1 LAANFFHSAFCDP
14 RSVLKMDTPTTTKIA
29 KKHLLFLPYWAV
41 FQTDLRQIMR
51 NWVYR
56 VWVLASL
63 LAASGYLLYR
73 MGVHREAGLIQ
84 HASVVMSDLL
94 RWMVLGSVALI
105 TAISVGSIAAERG
118 TLADSVLSRGISRY
132 QYFLAKW
139 HARLFAVIGTFFV
152 TGVLLELGSYFV
164 LHENL
169 SLRGSIMALAVI
181 SMLFT
186 VVVTAGV
193 TLSAYIHS
201 PIVGMSVLWL
211 VLYGAGVLMELLPKK
226 YPTPDRI
233 LCQLPTILIGD
244 FETSAMNEL
253 FLVTMVLS
261 VVVGAVGLIG
271 FGRRDV

>member
-1 LAANFFHSAFCDP
+1 
-14 RSVLKMDTPTTTKIA
+14 MDTPATKVA

-56 VWVLASL
+56 VWVLAAL
-63 LAASGYLLYR
+63 LAAFGYLVYR

-84 HASVVMSDLL
+84 HASVVMSELL
-94 RWMVLGSVALI
+94 RWIVLGSVALI
-105 TAISVGSIAAERG
+105 AALAVGSIAAERG

-132 QYFLAKW
+132 QYFMAKW
-139 HARLFAVIGTFFV
+139 HARLFAVIGTFV
-152 TGVLLELGSYFV
+152 GIGAVLELGSYFV

-169 SLRGSIMALAVI
+169 SLRGSLMALAVI

-193 TLSAYIHS
+193 ALSAYINS

-211 VLYGAGVLMELLPKK
+211 VLYGAGVLMELLPKR

-233 LCQLPTILIGD
+233 LCQLPSILIGD

-253 FLVTMVLS
+253 FVATMGISL
-261 VVVGAVGLIG
+261 VVGAIGLIG

>member
-1 LAANFFHSAFCDP
+1 METPITRIAA
-14 RSVLKMDTPTTTKIA
+14 
-29 KKHLLFLPYWAV
+29 KHLLFLPYWAV
-41 FQTDLRQIMR
+41 FQTDLRQIFR

-63 LAASGYLLYR
+63 LAAFGYLLYR

-94 RWMVLGSVALI
+94 RWIVLGSVALV
-105 TAISVGSIAAERG
+105 TAIAVGSIAAERG

-139 HARLFAVIGTFFV
+139 HARLFAVLGTFFSI
-152 TGVLLELGSYFV
+152 GILLELGSYFV

-169 SLRGSIMALAVI
+169 SIRGSLMALAVI
-181 SMLFT
+181 AMLLT

-193 TLSAYIHS
+193 TLSAYLHS
-201 PIVGMSVLWL
+201 SVVGMSVLWL
-211 VLYGAGVLMELLPKK
+211 VLYGGGVLLELLPNR
-226 YPTPDRI
+226 YATPDRI
-233 LCQLPTILIGD
+233 LRQLPNILIGD
-244 FETSAMNEL
+244 FTSSAMNEI
-253 FLVTMVLS
+253 FVVTMVISL
-261 VVVGAVGLIG
+261 VVGAAGLIG